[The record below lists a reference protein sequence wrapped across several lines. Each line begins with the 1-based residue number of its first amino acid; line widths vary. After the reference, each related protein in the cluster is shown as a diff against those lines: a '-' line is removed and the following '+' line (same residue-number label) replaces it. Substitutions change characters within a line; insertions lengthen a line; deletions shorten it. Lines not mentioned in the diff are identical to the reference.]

1 MQTFLEE
8 TLDTLI
14 EKHEDLAALTLILPS
29 KRAGGFLKNYLR
41 KKIRTTTFAPTIISI
56 EEFIET
62 LSDVKI
68 VDSTELLFRSF
79 EAYLSIDTASEKEN
93 FESYSSWATTLLND
107 FNEIDRYLVDPA
119 PFFSYLGSIKSLEK
133 WNVDKEKTPL
143 IDAYLKFWEQ
153 LPYFYESLTQQLLK
167 DGIGYQ
173 GLVYRK
179 AAEDIEF
186 YLSKHA
192 SKPHI
197 FIGFNALNTAE
208 QQIIQALLTQGPSE
222 IYWDA
227 DVVFMNDKKHSA
239 SLFLRRYK
247 SSWNYFKTNEFTSI
261 QDNFTSPKHIHIVEA
276 QKNIGQVKYVAS
288 ILKDFSEEE
297 LSKTA
302 IVLADESLLLPLLHS
317 LPASVPSINVTMG
330 APLRS
335 FPAALFFD
343 SLLLLHTKSLDTLY
357 YKDVVN
363 LIQDPLVSKLISGSR
378 EIIEQI
384 VQSNLTHF
392 SLQRLKSFAHEEDR
406 AFLDWLFGDWKNES
420 RRAIDAC
427 LSLINGLKDAENTNR
442 LDRIVLFHIHTIF
455 TKISALNKAFPHLK
469 SCKTVHRLFN
479 ELIATTS
486 LDFEGDAYS
495 GLQVMGVLET
505 RVLDF
510 ERVIM
515 LSVNEGIIPSGKSNA
530 SFITYDLKKQFNL
543 PLYTEKDAI
552 YTYHF
557 YRLLHRAQHITLL
570 YNSFSDGLSL
580 GEKSR
585 FLLQLDIEKQPQ
597 HTITKSSI
605 SPVVKTT
612 PRSLIS
618 IAKTPEV
625 IERIRAI
632 AAKGFS
638 PSALAAYVR
647 NPLDFYYQ
655 KVLKVNEFQEIEET
669 VASNTLG
676 TIVHDTLQ
684 ELYSPLIGQLLT
696 IEHLTEAKEKI
707 DAEVRLQFKKT
718 FKEGDF
724 SSGKNLIV
732 FEVAKRY
739 IHNFISLEISEI
751 KNGHHIKLI
760 AVENDLNVPIT
771 IPGLEF
777 PIHIGGKVDRVDE
790 YDGRLRIVD
799 YKTGLVRQ
807 GELEV
812 VDWEAITTDYKYSKA
827 LQVLSYA
834 LMLNDENPITKGTA
848 GIISFKNLGS
858 GFLPFA
864 TKPSPRSQQKD
875 FLITQEVLQSFT
887 QELNKLIFE
896 ICDPNIPF
904 TEKEIDSYAY

>member
-8 TLDTLI
+8 TLDCLI
-14 EKHEDLAALTLILPS
+14 EKHEDLASLTLILPS
-29 KRAGGFLKNYLR
+29 KRAGGFLKHYLR
-41 KKIRTTTFAPTIISI
+41 KKVRTTTFAPTVISI

-62 LSDVKI
+62 LSDLKI
-68 VDSTELLFRSF
+68 IDTTELLFRSF
-79 EAYLSIDTASEKEN
+79 EAYLQIDTASEKEN
-93 FESYSSWATTLLND
+93 FESFTSWATTLLND
-107 FNEIDRYLVDPA
+107 FNEIDRYLVDPT

-143 IDAYLKFWEQ
+143 IEAYLKFWEQ
-153 LPYFYESLTQQLLK
+153 LPYFYESLTHQLLQ

-186 YLSKHA
+186 YLSKHGL
-192 SKPHI
+192 KPHI

-208 QQIIQALLTQGPSE
+208 QQIIQALLAQGPSE

-227 DVVFMNDKKHSA
+227 DRVFMDNEKHSA

-247 SSWNYFKTNEFTSI
+247 ASWNYYKTNEFTSI
-261 QDNFTSPKHIHIVEA
+261 QDNFKSSKEIHIVEA
-276 QKNIGQVKYVAS
+276 QRNMGQVKYVAS
-288 ILKDFSEEE
+288 VLEKFSEEE

-302 IVLADESLLLPLLHS
+302 IVLADESLLLPVLHS
-317 LPASVPSINVTMG
+317 LPPSIHSVNVTMG

-343 SLLLLHTKSLDTLY
+343 SLLLLHSKPLNTLY
-357 YKDVVN
+357 FKDVISI
-363 LIQDPLVSKLISGSR
+363 IQDPLVNKLISEPR
-378 EIIEQI
+378 EIIQQI

-392 SLQRLKSFAHEEDR
+392 SLERLKSFAREDDDSV
-406 AFLDWLFGDWKNES
+406 LDSLFGDWKNLS
-420 RRAIDAC
+420 NTAIHMC
-427 LSLINGLKDAENTNR
+427 LSLIDIIKDSEDTNR
-442 LDRIVLFHIHTIF
+442 LDRIVLFHIHTVF
-455 TKISALNKAFPHLK
+455 TKISALNTTFPHLK

-486 LDFEGDAYS
+486 LDFEGDAYK
-495 GLQVMGVLET
+495 GLQIMGVLET

-510 ERVIM
+510 ERIIM

-570 YNSFSDGLSL
+570 YNSYSDGLSL

-605 SPVVKTT
+605 SPMVKTT
-612 PRSLIS
+612 PKSPITMT
-618 IAKTPEV
+618 KTPEV
-625 IERIRAI
+625 IERIQAI
-632 AAKGFS
+632 AGKGFS
-638 PSALAAYVR
+638 PSALASYVR

-655 KVLKVNEFQEIEET
+655 KVLGVHEFLEIEET
-669 VASNTLG
+669 VAANTLG

-684 ELYSPLIGQLLT
+684 ELYGPFIGQLLT
-696 IEHLTEAKEKI
+696 IDSLNQAKENI
-707 DAEVRLQFKKT
+707 DSEVKLQFKKT

-724 SSGKNLIV
+724 SSGKNLII

-739 IHNFISLEISEI
+739 IHNFIGLEISEI
-751 KNGHHIKLI
+751 KNGHRIKLV
-760 AVENDLNVPIT
+760 AVENDLRVPIT
-771 IPGLEF
+771 VPGLEF
-777 PIHIGGKVDRVDE
+777 PIYIGGKVDRVDE
-790 YDGRLRIVD
+790 YDGTLRIVD

-812 VDWEAITTDYKYSKA
+812 SDWEVITTDYKYSKA

-834 LMLNDENPITKGTA
+834 LMLNGDTPITKATA

-875 FLITQEVLQSFT
+875 VLITQDVLHAYT
-887 QELNKLIFE
+887 EELNKLIME

-904 TEKEIDSYAY
+904 TEKEIDPYVY